1 MITVGSLA
9 FAAPWALAAF
19 AVLPLLWFLL
29 RATPPAPSRVIFAPL
44 RLLQD
49 LARTPETPQSTP
61 WWLLVLRL
69 VMAALIV
76 LALAR
81 PILSPDTDVN
91 SDRPLLLLVDDGWRS
106 APGWPDMQAQARS
119 QLIAARSDG
128 RDVLLVFTAAPARQT
143 DLSFGPASNA
153 LSRLNAHELRA
164 WPPARATTADRLE
177 TILGQP
183 GAPERFD
190 TLWISDGLAGAD
202 GDQALA
208 RLLNGRGSLSVV
220 LPEPDQTAIGLT
232 RVGVEPDG
240 FTVRLVRADS
250 EVERPVTLTA
260 LGADGQALARLDGRF
275 EAGEQRLDLTASL
288 PLDLRNQIARIT
300 LDRFGSA
307 GATHITGDRWRRP
320 RVGLIRPDTGGE
332 RQPLL
337 SDYHYAREAL
347 SGTAELVS
355 GDLETLLQSEPSA
368 LVMVDNA
375 RIEDDRLTAFVDE
388 GGLLIRFSGPNLATR
403 TDPLLPVRL
412 REGGRLFGGAMAW
425 EDPQGLAPFP
435 DDSPFSGLVAPEEAQ
450 VTRQVLAEPGPD
462 LDAKVWARLDDGTPL
477 VTADR
482 YGQGWVVLFH
492 VTAGPDWSSLPLSG
506 LYPAML
512 ERTLALSGG
521 ADPAP
526 PQGGAWG
533 LERELNAEGRL
544 IAPTTQAEMI
554 AADAFT
560 QARASAD
567 TPPGVWTLGAA
578 SSALNV
584 MQPGDRLSLI
594 ARDLP
599 GATYRT
605 GSGAVETRMAG
616 PLLSLALILLCVDGL
631 ITLFLS
637 GRMPFAA
644 RNLGALA
651 VAVVIGL
658 GVAPSDALAQ
668 GQGVSEIE
676 EQALEVRLA
685 YVLTGDARIDQLSRA
700 GLAGLSRESTRRSAV
715 EPSAPVGVDIEQDDI
730 LFYPMIYWPLT
741 EDAPALSD
749 EAAARVTAY
758 MNAGG
763 LIVFDTRDG
772 RASGRGLA
780 PHPGLVR
787 VLDSVEVPPLHQ
799 IPEDHVLGRTFYLL
813 SAFPG
818 RYPDTPVWVEA
829 NPESSGR
836 DGASSVVIGSADWA
850 AAWAIDEQ
858 GRPLAPVEGGPRQRE
873 MAIRFGVNLAMYSLT
888 GNYKADQ
895 VHVPAI
901 LQRLGQD

>member
-1 MITVGSLA
+1 MISLGPLA

-19 AVLPLLWFLL
+19 AVLPLLWLLL
-29 RATPPAPSRVIFAPL
+29 RATPPAPARIVFAPL
-44 RLLQD
+44 RLLQN

-69 VMAALIV
+69 VMASLVI

-81 PILSPDTDVN
+81 PILSPQTDI
-91 SDRPLLLLVDDGWRS
+91 STDRPLLLLVDDGWRS
-106 APGWPDMQAQARS
+106 APGWPQMQAQARS
-119 QLIAARSDG
+119 QLIAARSEG
-128 RDVLLVFTAAPARQT
+128 RDVLLVFTAAPASQS

-153 LSRLNAHELRA
+153 LARLNAHELRA
-164 WPPARATTADRLE
+164 WPPARDITAERLE
-177 TILGQP
+177 TGLSQQ

-190 TLWISDGLAGAD
+190 TVWISDGVSNED
-202 GDQALA
+202 HDRALA
-208 RLLNGRGSLSVV
+208 RVLSASGPVTII
-220 LPEPDQTAIGLT
+220 LPEPERTAIGLT

-250 EVERPVTLTA
+250 DAQRPVTLTA
-260 LGADGQALARLDGRF
+260 TGADGQALARLEGVF
-275 EAGEQRLDLTASL
+275 EAGEQRLDLSASL
-288 PLDLRNQIARIT
+288 PLDLRNQISRLA

-320 RVGLIRPDTGGE
+320 RVGLLTPETGGD

-347 SGTAELVS
+347 AGSTELVS
-355 GDLETLLQSEPSA
+355 GDLDTLLGTEPSA

-375 RIEDDRLTAFVDE
+375 RLEDDRLTAFVE
-388 GGLLIRFSGPNLATR
+388 AGGVLIRFSGPNLATR
-403 TDPLLPVRL
+403 ADDLLPVRL

-435 DDSPFSGLVAPEEAQ
+435 DESPFTGLEVSSEAQ

-462 LDAKVWARLDDGTPL
+462 LDAKVWARLEDGTPL

-482 YGQGWVVLFH
+482 RGQGWIVLFH

-512 ERTLALSGG
+512 ERVLSLSGG
-521 ADPAP
+521 ADPTP

-533 LERELNAEGRL
+533 LERQLTADGL
-544 IAPTTQAEMI
+544 LTDPTGQSQMI
-554 AADAFT
+554 AADQFT
-560 QARASAD
+560 QARASAQ
-567 TPPGVWTLGAA
+567 TPPGVWSLGAA
-578 SSALNV
+578 SAALNV
-584 MQPGDRLSLI
+584 MQPGDDLALM

-599 GATYRT
+599 GATYRL
-605 GSGAVETRMAG
+605 GDGAIETRLAG
-616 PLLSLALILLCVDGL
+616 PLLSLALILLCLDGL
-631 ITLFLS
+631 ITLVLS
-637 GRMPFAA
+637 GRMPFAT
-644 RNLGALA
+644 RNFGA
-651 VAVVIGL
+651 VAVLALAL
-658 GVAPSDALAQ
+658 GGMPQDALAQ
-668 GQGVSEIE
+668 GVTGIDQ
-676 EQALEVRLA
+676 QALEVRLA
-685 YVLTGDARIDQLSRA
+685 YVRTGDARIDELSRA

-715 EPSAPVGVDIEQDDI
+715 EPSTPAGVDIETDEI
-730 LFYPMIYWPLT
+730 LFYPMIYWPVT
-741 EDAPALSD
+741 EDAQGLSP

-772 RASGRGLA
+772 RARGRGLA

-787 VLDSVEVPPLHQ
+787 LLDSVEVPPLQ
-799 IPEDHVLGRTFYLL
+799 QMPDDHVLGRAFYLL
-813 SAFPG
+813 TEFPG
-818 RYPDTPVWVEA
+818 RYPETQIWVEA

-850 AAWAIDEQ
+850 SAWAIDEQ

-873 MAIRFGVNLAMYSLT
+873 LAIRFGVNLAMYALT

-901 LQRLGQD
+901 LERLGQD

>member
-1 MITVGSLA
+1 MISLGPLA

-19 AVLPLLWFLL
+19 AVLPLLWLLL
-29 RATPPAPSRVIFAPL
+29 RATPPAPARIVFAPL
-44 RLLQD
+44 RLLQN

-69 VMAALIV
+69 VMAALVI

-81 PILSPDTDVN
+81 PILSPQTEI
-91 SDRPLLLLVDDGWRS
+91 STDRPLLLLVDDGWRS
-106 APGWPDMQAQARS
+106 APDWPRMQAQARS
-119 QLIAARSDG
+119 QLIAARSEG
-128 RDVLLVFTAAPARQT
+128 RDVLLVFTVAPASQT

-153 LSRLNAHELRA
+153 LARLNAHELRA
-164 WPPARATTADRLE
+164 WPPARAVTAERLE
-177 TILGQP
+177 TGLDQQ

-190 TLWISDGLAGAD
+190 TVWISDGVSND
-202 GDQALA
+202 ESDRALA
-208 RLLNGRGSLSVV
+208 RVLSMSGPVTII
-220 LPEPDQTAIGLT
+220 LPAPERTAIGLT

-250 EVERPVTLTA
+250 DAERPVTLTA
-260 LGADGQALARLDGRF
+260 TGADGQALARLEGVF
-275 EAGEQRLDLTASL
+275 EAGEQRLDLSASL
-288 PLDLRNQIARIT
+288 PLDLRNQISRLA

-320 RVGLIRPDTGGE
+320 RVGLLTPETGGE

-347 SGTAELVS
+347 AGAAELVS
-355 GDLETLLQSEPSA
+355 GDLNTLLGTEPSA

-375 RIEDDRLTAFVDE
+375 RLEDDRLTAFVED

-403 TDPLLPVRL
+403 ADDLLPVRL

-425 EDPQGLAPFP
+425 EDPQRLAPFP
-435 DDSPFSGLVAPEEAQ
+435 DESPFTGLEVSTEAQ

-462 LDAKVWARLDDGTPL
+462 LDAKVWARLSDGTPL

-482 YGQGWVVLFH
+482 RGQGWIVLFH

-512 ERTLALSGG
+512 ERVLSLSGG
-521 ADPAP
+521 ADPTP

-533 LERELNAEGRL
+533 LERQLTADGL
-544 IAPTTQAEMI
+544 LTDPAGQSQMI
-554 AADAFT
+554 AADQFT
-560 QARASAD
+560 QARASAQ
-567 TPPGVWTLGAA
+567 TPPGVWSLGAA
-578 SSALNV
+578 SAALNV
-584 MQPGDRLSLI
+584 MQPGDNLALM

-605 GSGAVETRMAG
+605 GDGAIETRLAG
-616 PLLSLALILLCVDGL
+616 PLLSLALILLCLDGL
-631 ITLFLS
+631 ITLVLS
-637 GRMPFAA
+637 GRMPFVT
-644 RNLGALA
+644 RNFGAVALLALA
-651 VAVVIGL
+651 LGGL
-658 GVAPSDALAQ
+658 PQDAHAQ
-668 GQGVSEIE
+668 GVTGIGQ
-676 EQALEVRLA
+676 QALEVRLA
-685 YVLTGDARIDQLSRA
+685 YVRTGDARIDDLSRA

-715 EPSAPVGVDIEQDDI
+715 EPSTPAGVDIETDEI
-730 LFYPMIYWPLT
+730 LFYPMIYWPVT
-741 EDAPALSD
+741 EDAQGLSP

-772 RASGRGLA
+772 RANGRGLA

-787 VLDSVEVPPLHQ
+787 LLDSVEVPPLQ
-799 IPEDHVLGRTFYLL
+799 QMPDDHVLGRAFYLL
-813 SAFPG
+813 TEFPG
-818 RYPDTPVWVEA
+818 RYPDTRIWVEA

-850 AAWAIDEQ
+850 SAWAIDEQ

-873 MAIRFGVNLAMYSLT
+873 LAIRFGVNLAMYALT

-901 LQRLGQD
+901 LERLGQD

>member
-1 MITVGSLA
+1 MITLGPLA

-44 RLLQD
+44 RLLQN

-69 VMAALIV
+69 VMAALII

-81 PILSPDTDVN
+81 PILSPETEIN

-106 APGWPDMQAQARS
+106 APGWPDLQAQARS
-119 QLIAARSDG
+119 QLIAARGEG
-128 RDVLLVFTAAPARQT
+128 RDVLLVFTGAPASQT
-143 DLSFGPASNA
+143 DLQFGPASNA

-164 WPPARATTADRLE
+164 WPPARAVTAERLE
-177 TILGQP
+177 TILNQQ

-190 TLWISDGLAGAD
+190 TVWISDGVAED
-202 GDQALA
+202 EGDRALA
-208 RLLNGRGSLSVV
+208 RLLNPRGTLSVV

-250 EVERPVTLTA
+250 EAERPVALTA
-260 LGADGQALARLDGRF
+260 LGADGQALARLEGAF
-275 EAGEQRLDLTASL
+275 EAGEQRLDLSASL

-300 LDRFGSA
+300 LDRFASA

-320 RVGLIRPDTGGE
+320 RVGLIRPEASGE

-347 SGTAELVS
+347 AGSAELVS

-375 RIEDDRLTAFVDE
+375 RIEDDRLTAFVNE

-435 DDSPFSGLVAPEEAQ
+435 DESPFSGLSVSEEAQ

-462 LDAKVWARLDDGTPL
+462 LDAKVWARLEDGTPL

-512 ERTLALSGG
+512 ERVLSLSGG
-521 ADPAP
+521 ANPAP

-533 LERELNAEGRL
+533 LERQLDADGILSEA
-544 IAPTTQAEMI
+544 ATQAEMI

-560 QARASAD
+560 MARASAT

-578 SSALNV
+578 SAALNV
-584 MQPGDRLSLI
+584 MQPGDQMALI

-605 GSGAVETRMAG
+605 GAGGIETRLAG

-637 GRMPFAA
+637 GRLPFAT
-644 RNLGALA
+644 RNFGALALAVVLGLGAL
-651 VAVVIGL
+651 
-658 GVAPSDALAQ
+658 PPDAQAQ
-668 GQGVSEIE
+668 SVQDIE
-676 EQALEVRLA
+676 QQALEVRLA
-685 YVLTGDARIDQLSRA
+685 YVLTGDARIDDISRA

-715 EPSAPVGVDIEQDDI
+715 EPSAPVGVDIETDEI

-741 EDAPALSD
+741 EDAPALSPD
-749 EAAARVTAY
+749 AAARVTAY

-787 VLDSVEVPPLHQ
+787 VLDSVEVPPLQ
-799 IPEDHVLGRTFYLL
+799 QMPDDHVLGRTFYLL

-818 RYPDTPVWVEA
+818 RYPDTPIWVEA

-873 MAIRFGVNLAMYSLT
+873 LAIRFGVNLAMYSLT

>member
-1 MITVGSLA
+1 MITLGPLA

-44 RLLQD
+44 RLLQN

-69 VMAALIV
+69 VMAALII

-81 PILSPDTDVN
+81 PILSPETEIN

-106 APGWPDMQAQARS
+106 APGWPDLQAQARS
-119 QLIAARSDG
+119 QLIAARGEG
-128 RDVLLVFTAAPARQT
+128 RDVLLVFTGAPASQT
-143 DLSFGPASNA
+143 DLQFGPASNA

-164 WPPARATTADRLE
+164 WPPARAITAERLE
-177 TILGQP
+177 TILNQQ

-190 TLWISDGLAGAD
+190 TVWISDGVSED
-202 GDQALA
+202 EGDRALA
-208 RLLNGRGSLSVV
+208 RLLNPRGALSVV

-250 EVERPVTLTA
+250 EVERPVALTA
-260 LGADGQALARLDGRF
+260 LGADGQALARLEGAF
-275 EAGEQRLDLTASL
+275 EAGEQRLDLSASL

-300 LDRFGSA
+300 LDRFASA

-320 RVGLIRPDTGGE
+320 RVGLIRPDASGE

-347 SGTAELVS
+347 AGSAELVS

-375 RIEDDRLTAFVDE
+375 RIEDDRLTAFVNE

-435 DDSPFSGLVAPEEAQ
+435 DESPFSGLSVSEEAQ

-462 LDAKVWARLDDGTPL
+462 LDAKVWARLEDGTPL

-512 ERTLALSGG
+512 ERVLSLSGG
-521 ADPAP
+521 ANPAP

-533 LERELNAEGRL
+533 LERQLDADGILSEA
-544 IAPTTQAEMI
+544 ATQAEMI
-554 AADAFT
+554 TADAFT
-560 QARASAD
+560 MARASAT

-578 SSALNV
+578 SAALNV
-584 MQPGDRLSLI
+584 MQPGDQMALI

-605 GSGAVETRMAG
+605 GAGGIETRLAG

-637 GRMPFAA
+637 GRLPFAT
-644 RNLGALA
+644 RNFGALALAVVLGLGAL
-651 VAVVIGL
+651 
-658 GVAPSDALAQ
+658 PPDAQAQ
-668 GQGVSEIE
+668 SVQDIE
-676 EQALEVRLA
+676 QQALEVRLA
-685 YVLTGDARIDQLSRA
+685 YVLTGDARIDDISRA

-715 EPSAPVGVDIEQDDI
+715 EPSAPVGVDIETDEI

-741 EDAPALSD
+741 EDAPALSPD
-749 EAAARVTAY
+749 AAARVTAY

-772 RASGRGLA
+772 RASCRGLA

-787 VLDSVEVPPLHQ
+787 VLDSVEVPPLQ
-799 IPEDHVLGRTFYLL
+799 QMPDDHVLGRTFYLL

-818 RYPDTPVWVEA
+818 RYPDTPIWVEA

-850 AAWAIDEQ
+850 AAWAIDEE

-873 MAIRFGVNLAMYSLT
+873 LAIRFGVNLAMYSLT

>member
-1 MITVGSLA
+1 MIALGPLA

-69 VMAALIV
+69 VMAGLIV

-81 PILSPDTDVN
+81 PILSPETEIN
-91 SDRPLLLLVDDGWRS
+91 SDRPLLLLIDDGWRS
-106 APGWPDMQAQARS
+106 SPDWPDMQAQARS
-119 QLIAARSDG
+119 QLIAARSEG
-128 RDVLLVFTAAPARQT
+128 RDVLLVFTGAPESET
-143 DLSFGPASNA
+143 DLQFGPASNA

-164 WPPARATTADRLE
+164 WPPARAVTAARLE
-177 TILGQP
+177 TILNQQGT
-183 GAPERFD
+183 PERFD
-190 TLWISDGLAGAD
+190 TVWISDGVSED
-202 GDQALA
+202 EGDRTLA
-208 RLLNGRGSLSVV
+208 RLLNARGALSVV
-220 LPEPDQTAIGLT
+220 LPDPDQTAIGLT

-250 EVERPVTLTA
+250 EIERPVTLTA
-260 LGADGQALARLDGRF
+260 LGADGQALARLEGMF
-275 EAGEQRLDLTASL
+275 ATGEQRLDLEASL

-300 LDRFGSA
+300 LDRFASA

-320 RVGLIRPDTGGE
+320 RVGLLQPDTNGE

-337 SDYHYAREAL
+337 SDYHYAREAF
-347 SGTAELVS
+347 SGSAELVS

-375 RIEDDRLTAFVDE
+375 RIEDDRLTEFVNE

-403 TDPLLPVRL
+403 TDLLLPVRL

-425 EDPQGLAPFP
+425 DAPQGLAPFA
-435 DDSPFSGLVAPEEAQ
+435 DDSPFSGLWVSEEAQ

-462 LDAKVWARLDDGTPL
+462 LDAKVWARLEDGTPL

-512 ERTLALSGG
+512 ERVLSLSGG
-521 ADPAP
+521 ADPTP

-533 LERELNAEGRL
+533 LERQLNADGQL
-544 IAPTTQAEMI
+544 TDPSSQAEMI

-560 QARASAD
+560 MARASAS
-567 TPPGVWTLGAA
+567 TPPGIWTLGAA
-578 SSALNV
+578 SAALNV
-584 MQPGDRLSLI
+584 MQPGDRMTLI

-605 GSGAVETRMAG
+605 GAGGIETRLAG

-637 GRMPFAA
+637 GRLPFATRTFGA
-644 RNLGALA
+644 LTFSAFLGLGAL
-651 VAVVIGL
+651 
-658 GVAPSDALAQ
+658 PHDALAQ
-668 GQGVSEIE
+668 SVQDIE
-676 EQALEVRLA
+676 QQALEVRLA
-685 YVLTGDARIDQLSRA
+685 YVLTGDPRIDDISRA

-715 EPSAPVGVDIEQDDI
+715 EPSSPVGVDIETDDI

-741 EDAPALSD
+741 EDAPALSP

-758 MNAGG
+758 MNSGG

-772 RASGRGLA
+772 RASGRRFA

-787 VLDSVEVPPLHQ
+787 VLDSVEVPPLQ
-799 IPEDHVLGRTFYLL
+799 QMPDDHVLGRTFYLL
-813 SAFPG
+813 SEFPG
-818 RYPDTPVWVEA
+818 RYPDTAIWVES

-873 MAIRFGVNLAMYSLT
+873 LAIRFGVNLAMYSLT

>member
-1 MITVGSLA
+1 MISLGPLA

-19 AVLPLLWFLL
+19 AVLPLLWLLL
-29 RATPPAPSRVIFAPL
+29 RATPPAPARIVFAPL
-44 RLLQD
+44 RLLQN

-69 VMAALIV
+69 LMAALVI

-81 PILSPDTDVN
+81 PILSPQTDI
-91 SDRPLLLLVDDGWRS
+91 STDRPLLLLVDDGWRS
-106 APGWPDMQAQARS
+106 APDWPQMQAQARS
-119 QLIAARSDG
+119 QLIAARSEG
-128 RDVLLVFTAAPARQT
+128 RDVLLVFTAAPASQT
-143 DLSFGPASNA
+143 DLSFGPAGNA
-153 LSRLNAHELRA
+153 LARLNAHELRA
-164 WPPARATTADRLE
+164 WPPARDVTAERLE
-177 TILGQP
+177 TGLDQQ

-190 TLWISDGLAGAD
+190 TVWISDGVSND
-202 GDQALA
+202 DHDRALA
-208 RLLNGRGSLSVV
+208 RVLSASGPVTIV
-220 LPEPDQTAIGLT
+220 LPEPERTAIGLT

-250 EVERPVTLTA
+250 DAERPVTLTA
-260 LGADGQALARLDGRF
+260 TGADGQALARLEGVF
-275 EAGEQRLDLTASL
+275 EAGEQRLDLSASL
-288 PLDLRNQIARIT
+288 PLDLRNQISRLA

-320 RVGLIRPDTGGE
+320 RVGLLTPETGGE

-347 SGTAELVS
+347 AGAAELVS
-355 GDLETLLQSEPSA
+355 GDLDTLLGTEPSA

-375 RIEDDRLTAFVDE
+375 RLEDDRLTAFVEE

-403 TDPLLPVRL
+403 ADDLLPVRL

-425 EDPQGLAPFP
+425 EDPQRLAAFP
-435 DDSPFSGLVAPEEAQ
+435 DESPFTGLEVSTEAQ

-462 LDAKVWARLDDGTPL
+462 LDAKVWARLSDGTPL

-482 YGQGWVVLFH
+482 RGQGWIVLFH

-512 ERTLALSGG
+512 ERVLSLSGG
-521 ADPAP
+521 ADPTP

-533 LERELNAEGRL
+533 LERQLTADGL
-544 IAPTTQAEMI
+544 LTDPAGQSQMI
-554 AADAFT
+554 AADQFT
-560 QARASAD
+560 QARASAQ
-567 TPPGVWTLGAA
+567 TPPGVWSLGAA
-578 SSALNV
+578 SAALNV
-584 MQPGDRLSLI
+584 MQPGDDLALM

-605 GSGAVETRMAG
+605 GDGAIETRLAG
-616 PLLSLALILLCVDGL
+616 PLLSLALILLCLDGL
-631 ITLFLS
+631 ITLVLS
-637 GRMPFAA
+637 GRMPLAT
-644 RNLGALA
+644 RNFGAVALLALA
-651 VAVVIGL
+651 LGGL
-658 GVAPSDALAQ
+658 PQDAHAQ
-668 GQGVSEIE
+668 DMTGIDQ
-676 EQALEVRLA
+676 QALEVRLA
-685 YVLTGDARIDQLSRA
+685 YVRTGDARIDDLSRA

-715 EPSAPVGVDIEQDDI
+715 EPSTPAGVDIETDEI
-730 LFYPMIYWPLT
+730 LFYPMIYWPVT
-741 EDAPALSD
+741 EDAQGLSP

-787 VLDSVEVPPLHQ
+787 LLDSVEVPPLQ
-799 IPEDHVLGRTFYLL
+799 QMPDDHVLGRAFYLL
-813 SAFPG
+813 TEFPG
-818 RYPDTPVWVEA
+818 RYPDTRIWVEA

-850 AAWAIDEQ
+850 SAWAIDEQ

-873 MAIRFGVNLAMYSLT
+873 LAIRFGVNLAMYALT

-901 LQRLGQD
+901 LERLGQD

>member
-1 MITVGSLA
+1 MISLGPLA

-19 AVLPLLWFLL
+19 AVLPLLWLLL
-29 RATPPAPSRVIFAPL
+29 RATPPAPARIVFAPL
-44 RLLQD
+44 RLLQN

-69 VMAALIV
+69 VMASLVI

-81 PILSPDTDVN
+81 PILSPQTDI
-91 SDRPLLLLVDDGWRS
+91 STDRPLLLLVDDGWRS
-106 APGWPDMQAQARS
+106 APGWPQMQAQARS
-119 QLIAARSDG
+119 QLIAARSEG
-128 RDVLLVFTAAPARQT
+128 RDVLLVFTAAPASQS

-153 LSRLNAHELRA
+153 LARLNAHELRA
-164 WPPARATTADRLE
+164 WPPARDITAQRLE
-177 TILGQP
+177 TGLSQQ

-190 TLWISDGLAGAD
+190 TVWISDGVSNED
-202 GDQALA
+202 HDRALA
-208 RLLNGRGSLSVV
+208 RVLSASGPVTII
-220 LPEPDQTAIGLT
+220 LPEPERTAIGLT

-250 EVERPVTLTA
+250 DTERPVTLTA
-260 LGADGQALARLDGRF
+260 TGADGQALARLEGVF
-275 EAGEQRLDLTASL
+275 EAGEQRLDLSASL
-288 PLDLRNQIARIT
+288 PLDLRNQISRLA
-300 LDRFGSA
+300 LDRYGSA

-320 RVGLIRPDTGGE
+320 RVGLLTPETGGD

-347 SGTAELVS
+347 AGSSELVS
-355 GDLETLLQSEPSA
+355 GDLDTLLGTEPSA

-375 RIEDDRLTAFVDE
+375 RLEDDRLTAFVE
-388 GGLLIRFSGPNLATR
+388 AGGVLIRFSGPNLATR
-403 TDPLLPVRL
+403 ADDLLPVRL

-435 DDSPFSGLVAPEEAQ
+435 DESPFTGLEVSSEAQ

-462 LDAKVWARLDDGTPL
+462 LDAKVWARLEDGTPL

-482 YGQGWVVLFH
+482 RGQGWIVLFH

-512 ERTLALSGG
+512 ERVLSLSGG
-521 ADPAP
+521 ADPTP

-533 LERELNAEGRL
+533 LERQLTADGL
-544 IAPTTQAEMI
+544 LTDPAGQSQMI
-554 AADAFT
+554 AADQFT
-560 QARASAD
+560 QARASAQ
-567 TPPGVWTLGAA
+567 TPPGVWSLGAA
-578 SSALNV
+578 SAALNV
-584 MQPGDRLSLI
+584 MQPGDDLALM

-599 GATYRT
+599 GATYRL
-605 GSGAVETRMAG
+605 GDGAIETRLAG
-616 PLLSLALILLCVDGL
+616 PLLSLALILLCLDGL
-631 ITLFLS
+631 ITLVLS
-637 GRMPFAA
+637 GRMPFAT
-644 RNLGALA
+644 RNFGAVAILALA
-651 VAVVIGL
+651 LGGL
-658 GVAPSDALAQ
+658 PQDAQAQ
-668 GQGVSEIE
+668 SVTGIDQ
-676 EQALEVRLA
+676 QALEVRLA
-685 YVLTGDARIDQLSRA
+685 YVRTGDARIDELSRA

-715 EPSAPVGVDIEQDDI
+715 EPSTPAGVDIETDEI
-730 LFYPMIYWPLT
+730 LFYPMIYWPVT
-741 EDAPALSD
+741 EDAQGLSQ
-749 EAAARVTAY
+749 EASARVTAY

-772 RASGRGLA
+772 RARGRGLA

-787 VLDSVEVPPLHQ
+787 LLDSVEVPPLQ
-799 IPEDHVLGRTFYLL
+799 QMPDDHVLGRAFYLL
-813 SAFPG
+813 TEFPG
-818 RYPDTPVWVEA
+818 RYPETQIWVEA

-850 AAWAIDEQ
+850 SAWAIDEQ

-873 MAIRFGVNLAMYSLT
+873 LAIRFGVNLAMYALT

-901 LQRLGQD
+901 LERLGQD